1 MTSYCSLLYLGIFL
15 PGVILG
21 YTIAP
26 RKLRPYVLLA
36 ASYVFFWELSGKL
49 LIYLLF
55 TTLSIYLF
63 GRSLQVLQKKR
74 DGELAALK
82 AQRAKPGGKVAAEFG
97 DGGSQAPLA
106 DKAMSKEELR
116 EARKAI
122 KAKSQRRQRFVLA
135 AALLLQLGILSV
147 LKYSTF
153 FLANMNSLSQL
164 LGLPFFLPVPSFIA
178 PMGIS
183 FDTLQAVSY
192 LVDVYRETLEADR
205 HLPRVALY
213 MAFFPTIME
222 GPICRYS
229 QVAASLW
236 EGRAITWHNL
246 TFGIQRIAFGM
257 LKKMVIADR
266 LNSLIETVYTDYARY
281 DGGIIALGMFFYTC
295 QLYMEFSGTMDVV
308 IGSGQIFGVT
318 LPENFRQ
325 PFLSRTIGKFWT
337 RWHITL
343 GTWFKDYIFYPLT
356 MSKPLNRLTVR
367 ARKRLGNHFGPMIAA
382 GIALFAV
389 WFSNGL
395 WHGAGWNY
403 LFFGL
408 YHFVWI
414 LFENITEPLVVSF
427 ADKHGIDREAS
438 WYRALQIG
446 RTILLVNIGEL
457 FFRAEGLQAGL
468 EMFRIMVTKF
478 TLASFADG
486 TVLTLGM
493 DVQDF
498 LITLIALVLVL
509 SIHLLWER
517 GIDLRETL
525 ARQKTAVRWAVY
537 YAFLFF
543 IILFGAYGVGYLPVD
558 PIYAAF

>member
-21 YTIAP
+21 YQLSP

-36 ASYVFFWELSGKL
+36 ASYVFFWEFSGKL
-49 LIYLLF
+49 LVYLLF
-55 TTLSIYLF
+55 TTVSMYLF
-63 GRSLQVLQKKR
+63 GLALASLQKKR
-74 DGELAALK
+74 AEQLATLK
-82 AQRAKPGGKVAAEFG
+82 QVGKSGAKEG
-97 DGGSQAPLA
+97 DGVSDVSPLT
-106 DKAMSKEELR
+106 KEDLR

-122 KAKSQRRQRFVLA
+122 KAKSQKKQRLVMLA
-135 AALLLQLGILSV
+135 AVLIQLGILSV
-147 LKYSTF
+147 LKYSAF
-153 FLANMNSLSQL
+153 FLTNWNSLSGL
-164 LGLPFFLPVPSFIA
+164 LGLPLQVTVPSFMA
-178 PMGIS
+178 PIGIS
-183 FDTLQAVSY
+183 FYTLQAVSY
-192 LVDVYRETLEADR
+192 LVDIYRETIEVDR
-205 HLPRVALY
+205 SLPRVALY

-222 GPICRYS
+222 GPICRFS
-229 QVAASLW
+229 QVAGSLW
-236 EGRAITWHNL
+236 EGNAITWHNL
-246 TFGIQRIAFGM
+246 TFGMQRIAFGM

-266 LNSLIETVYTDYARY
+266 LNSVIETIYTDYAQY

-343 GTWFKDYIFYPLT
+343 GTWFKDYIFYPLS
-356 MSKPLNRLTVR
+356 MSKPLNKLTVK

-414 LFENITEPLVVSF
+414 LFENITEPFVVSF
-427 ADKHGIDREAS
+427 ADKHGIDREAR
-438 WYRALQIG
+438 WYRGMQIV

-457 FFRAEGLQAGL
+457 FFRAEGLRAGL
-468 EMFRIMVTKF
+468 QMFGIMVSDF
-478 TLASFADG
+478 TMKSFTDG
-486 TVLTLGM
+486 TILTLGM
-493 DVQDF
+493 DAQDF
-498 LITLIALVLVL
+498 LITLVALVLVL
-509 SIHLLWER
+509 SIHLLWEK
-517 GIDLRETL
+517 GTDLRELL
-525 ARQKTAVRWAVY
+525 ARQKTPIRWAVY
-537 YAFLFF
+537 YGFLFF
-543 IILFGAYGVGYLPVD
+543 TILFGAYGVGYLPVD

>member
-1 MTSYCSLLYLGIFL
+1 MKFMTSYCSLLYLGIFL
-15 PGVILG
+15 PGVIVG
-21 YTIAP
+21 YSIVP

-36 ASYVFFWELSGKL
+36 ASYAFFWELSGKL
-49 LIYLLF
+49 VAYLLL

-63 GRSLQVLQKKR
+63 GLGLRTLRQKR
-74 DGELAALK
+74 TVQIDAV
-82 AQRAKPGGKVAAEFG
+82 KVAMASG
-97 DGGSQAPLA
+97 QIA
-106 DKAMSKEELR
+106 SKEEAR

-122 KAKSQRRQRFVLA
+122 KAKSQRTQSILLA
-135 AALLLQLGILSV
+135 AAILLQLGILAV

-153 FLANMNSLSQL
+153 FTSNINNVSQAL
-164 LGLPFFLPVPSFIA
+164 QLPVQLPVPRFMVPI
-178 PMGIS
+178 GIS
-183 FDTLQAVSY
+183 FYTLQAISY
-192 LVDVYRETLEADR
+192 LVDVYRETMEADR
-205 HLPRVALY
+205 NLPRVALY

-229 QVAASLW
+229 QVSAQLW
-236 EGRAITWHNL
+236 AGNAITWHDL

-266 LNSLIETVYTDYARY
+266 LNSLIETVYTDYALY

-343 GTWFKDYIFYPLT
+343 GTWFKDYIFYPLS
-356 MSKPLNRLTVR
+356 MSKPLNRLTVK

-389 WFSNGL
+389 WLSTGL

-414 LFENITEPLVVSF
+414 LLENITEPFVVSF
-427 ADKHGIDREAS
+427 ADKHGIDREAR
-438 WYRALQIG
+438 WYRGIQIA

-457 FFRAEGLQAGL
+457 FFRAEGLRAGVT
-468 EMFRIMVTKF
+468 MFTTMVTEFSLK
-478 TLASFADG
+478 SFADG
-486 TVLTLGM
+486 TILTLGM
-493 DVQDF
+493 DAQDY
-498 LITLIALVLVL
+498 LITLVALVLVL
-509 SIHLLWER
+509 AIHLLWER
-517 GIDLRETL
+517 GADLREVL
-525 ARQKTAVRWAVY
+525 ARQKTPVRWAVY
-537 YAFLFF
+537 YGFLLF

>member
-1 MTSYCSLLYLGIFL
+1 MKFMTSYCSLLYLGIFL
-15 PGVILG
+15 PGVIVG
-21 YTIAP
+21 YSIVP

-36 ASYVFFWELSGKL
+36 ASYAFFWELSGKL
-49 LIYLLF
+49 VAYLLL

-63 GRSLQVLQKKR
+63 GLGLRTLRQKR
-74 DGELAALK
+74 TVQIDAV
-82 AQRAKPGGKVAAEFG
+82 KVAMASG
-97 DGGSQAPLA
+97 QIA
-106 DKAMSKEELR
+106 SKEEAR

-122 KAKSQRRQRFVLA
+122 KAKSQRTQSILLA
-135 AALLLQLGILSV
+135 AAILLQLGILAV
-147 LKYSTF
+147 LKYSAF
-153 FLANMNSLSQL
+153 FTSNINNVSQAL
-164 LGLPFFLPVPSFIA
+164 QLPVQLPVPRFMVPI
-178 PMGIS
+178 GIS
-183 FDTLQAVSY
+183 FYTLQAISY
-192 LVDVYRETLEADR
+192 LVDVYRETMEADR
-205 HLPRVALY
+205 NLPRVALY

-229 QVAASLW
+229 QVSTQLW
-236 EGRAITWHNL
+236 AGNAITWHDL

-266 LNSLIETVYTDYARY
+266 LNSLIETVYTDYALY

-343 GTWFKDYIFYPLT
+343 GTWFKDYIFYPLS
-356 MSKPLNRLTVR
+356 MSKPLNRLTVK

-389 WFSNGL
+389 WLSNGL

-414 LFENITEPLVVSF
+414 LLENITEPFVVSF
-427 ADKHGIDREAS
+427 ADKHGIDREAR
-438 WYRALQIG
+438 WYRGIQIA

-457 FFRAEGLQAGL
+457 FFRAEGLRAGVT
-468 EMFRIMVTKF
+468 MFTTMVTEFSLK
-478 TLASFADG
+478 SFADG
-486 TVLTLGM
+486 TILTLGM
-493 DVQDF
+493 DAQDY
-498 LITLIALVLVL
+498 LITLVALVLVL
-509 SIHLLWER
+509 AIHLLWER
-517 GIDLRETL
+517 GADLREVL
-525 ARQKTAVRWAVY
+525 ARQKTPVRWAVY
-537 YAFLFF
+537 YGFLLF

>member
-21 YTIAP
+21 YAIAP

-36 ASYVFFWELSGKL
+36 ASYAFFWELSGKL

-55 TTLSIYLF
+55 TTLSMYLF
-63 GRSLQVLQKKR
+63 GLALAGLQKKR
-74 DGELAALK
+74 DEQVAALK
-82 AQRAKPGGKVAAEFG
+82 NRAGEE
-97 DGGSQAPLA
+97 L
-106 DKAMSKEELR
+106 SKEKLR
-116 EARKAI
+116 EVRKTI
-122 KAKSQRRQRFVLA
+122 KARCQRHQRLVLTV
-135 AALLLQLGILSV
+135 ALLLQLGILSV

-153 FLANMNSLSQL
+153 FLTNWNSLSGL
-164 LGLPFFLPVPSFIA
+164 LGLPLQVVVPSFIA
-178 PMGIS
+178 PIGIS
-183 FDTLQAVSY
+183 FYTLQSVSY
-192 LVDVYRETLEADR
+192 LVDIYQESLEAD
-205 HLPRVALY
+205 HSVPKVALY

-222 GPICRYS
+222 GPICRYG
-229 QVAASLW
+229 QVAGSLW
-236 EGRAITWHNL
+236 KGNPITWHNL
-246 TFGIQRIAFGM
+246 TFGIQRIVFGLM
-257 LKKMVIADR
+257 KKMVIADR
-266 LNSLIETVYTDYARY
+266 LNSLIETVYTDYAQY

-343 GTWFKDYIFYPLT
+343 GTWFKDYIFYPLS
-356 MSKPLNRLTVR
+356 MLRPLNKLTVK

-414 LFENITEPLVVSF
+414 LLENITEPFVVSW
-427 ADKHGIDREAS
+427 AEKHGIDREAR
-438 WYRALQIG
+438 WYRAMQIA
-446 RTILLVNIGEL
+446 RTILLVNVGEL
-457 FFRAEGLQAGL
+457 FFRAEGLRAGL
-468 EMFRIMVTKF
+468 QMFGIMVTDF
-478 TLASFADG
+478 TLASFFDG
-486 TVLTLGM
+486 TILTLGM
-493 DVQDF
+493 DAQDF
-498 LITLIALVLVL
+498 LITLVALVLVL

-517 GIDLRETL
+517 GIDLREML
-525 ARQKTAVRWAVY
+525 AGQKTAVRWAVY

>member
-15 PGVILG
+15 PGVAAG
-21 YTIAP
+21 YSLSP
-26 RKLRPYVLLA
+26 KKLCPYVLLL
-36 ASYVFFWELSGKL
+36 ASYVFFWEFSGKL
-49 LIYLLF
+49 LVYLLL
-55 TTLSIYLF
+55 TTLSMYGF
-63 GRSLQVLQKKR
+63 GLVLKSQQTKR
-74 DGELAALK
+74 DEKLAEIKKKTVGKKPVSDGENI
-82 AQRAKPGGKVAAEFG
+82 GT
-97 DGGSQAPLA
+97 GSEMPMLT
-106 DKAMSKEELR
+106 KEEAK
-116 EARKAI
+116 EARKAV
-122 KAKSQRRQRFVLA
+122 KAQAQRSQRLVLA
-135 AALLLQLGILSV
+135 AAVLVQLGILAV
-147 LKYSTF
+147 LKYSAF
-153 FLANMNSLSQL
+153 FLENMNTLSSM
-164 LGLPFFLPVPSFIA
+164 LGLPFSVAVPSFIA
-178 PMGIS
+178 PIGIS
-183 FDTLQAVSY
+183 FYTLQAVSY
-192 LVDVYRETLEADR
+192 VVDIYRENLEADR
-205 HLPRVALY
+205 NLPRVALY

-229 QVAASLW
+229 QVAKELW
-236 EGRAITWHNL
+236 EGNSITYHNL

-266 LNSLIETVYTDYARY
+266 LNSLIETVYTDYAQY
-281 DGGIIALGMFFYTC
+281 DGGIMALGMFFYTC

-308 IGSGQIFGVT
+308 IGSGQIFGVA

-356 MSKPLNRLTVR
+356 MSKPLTRLTVK
-367 ARKRLGNHFGPMIAA
+367 ARKKLGNHFGPLISA

-414 LFENITEPLVVSF
+414 LFENITEPYVIRF
-427 ADKHGIDREAS
+427 TEKHSIDRES
-438 WYRALQIG
+438 HLYRGMQIA

-457 FFRAEGLQAGL
+457 FFRAEGLKAGFA
-468 EMFRIMVTKF
+468 MFRIMVTEF
-478 TLASFADG
+478 TLKSFFDG
-486 TVLTLGM
+486 TILKLGM
-493 DVQDF
+493 DAQDF
-498 LITLIALVLVL
+498 LIVLVALVLVL

-517 GIDLRETL
+517 GVDLRQKL
-525 ARQKTAVRWAVY
+525 AEQKCVIRWAVY
-537 YAFLFF
+537 YGFLLF